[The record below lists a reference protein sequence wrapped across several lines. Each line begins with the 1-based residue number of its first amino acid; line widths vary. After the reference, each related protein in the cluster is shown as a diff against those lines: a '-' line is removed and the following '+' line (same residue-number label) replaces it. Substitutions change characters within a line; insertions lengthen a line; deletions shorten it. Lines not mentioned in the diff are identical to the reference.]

1 MNPFLILSAIGGA
14 NSAIGSFFG
23 AKSQRDQLRFQSRMD
38 AINAGV
44 ASLQAKDAMRQGER
58 QQQAIKA
65 RGNQVKSSQRVALA
79 ANGIDLGSNLAESL
93 QDSTDA
99 ITEMDATTTAANAI
113 RTAWGYRSEA
123 TNLANRANTASATA
137 SSISPTAATATSLL
151 GSATSV
157 ASRWKF

>member
-1 MNPFLILSAIGGA
+1 MNPFLLLSAIGGA
-14 NSAIGSFFG
+14 NSAFGSFFG
-23 AKSQRDQLRFQSRMD
+23 ARSQRDNLRFQSRMD

-44 ASLQAKDAMRQGER
+44 AGLQAKDAMRQGER

-65 RGNQVKSSQRVALA
+65 RGNQVKSSQRVAMA
-79 ANGIDLGSNLAESL
+79 ANGIDLGSNLAENL

-123 TNLANRANTASATA
+123 TNLTNRANMASAAA
-137 SSISPTAATATSLL
+137 SGISPTAAVATSLL

-157 ASRWKF
+157 ASRMRF

>member
-1 MNPFLILSAIGGA
+1 MNPFLILSAVGGA

-44 ASLQAKDAMRQGER
+44 AGLQAKDAMRQGER

-65 RGNQVKSSQRVALA
+65 RGNQVKASQRVALA
-79 ANGIDLGSNLAESL
+79 ANGIDLGSNLAENL

-99 ITEMDATTTAANAI
+99 ITETDATTTAANAI

-123 TNLANRANTASATA
+123 TNLANRANMASATA

-157 ASRWKF
+157 ASKWKF